1 MADNLEEI
9 MGLASTLGQAI
20 SRHPRYT
27 MLKEADARVR
37 ADKAATEA
45 LDAYNRAAQMVGRKE
60 RAGQPIG
67 VDEKRN
73 LEGLHQAVAANE
85 TIKGFMRA
93 HADFAELMR
102 RMNDT
107 IHNAMNEPEA
117 AAAPAAAPAA
127 PAQPET
133 PKA

>member
-9 MGLASTLGQAI
+9 MGLANTLGQAI

-107 IHNAMNEPEA
+107 IHNAMNAPEA
-117 AAAPAAAPAA
+117 AAATAEPAA